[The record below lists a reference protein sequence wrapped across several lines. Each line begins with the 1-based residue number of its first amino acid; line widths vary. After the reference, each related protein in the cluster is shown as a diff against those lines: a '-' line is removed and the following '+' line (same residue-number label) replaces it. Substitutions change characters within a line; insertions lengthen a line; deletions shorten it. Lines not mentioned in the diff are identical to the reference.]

1 MKNLFFVLISI
12 SLFSFTNPGEI
23 TTKTVNTTESKVMW
37 KGYKVTGE
45 HAGTINLKSGSLEFE
60 HSQLVGGEF
69 VIDMNSMVCTD
80 MPAGPGKKLVGH
92 LSSPDFFNIAEH
104 GTASFKI
111 TKAVAY
117 ADNDYKV
124 VGDLTIKGITNK
136 IKFIAKV
143 VDGNAKANIT
153 IDRTDFDIKYGSGSF
168 FEGLA
173 DKTIYDEFDLE
184 IALVTE

>member
-60 HSQLVGGEF
+60 DSQLVGGEF